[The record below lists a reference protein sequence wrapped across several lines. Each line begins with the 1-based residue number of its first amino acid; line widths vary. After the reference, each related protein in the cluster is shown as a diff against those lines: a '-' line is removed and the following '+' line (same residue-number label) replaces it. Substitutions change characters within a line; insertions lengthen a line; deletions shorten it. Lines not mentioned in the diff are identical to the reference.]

1 MWLTKLLLLDCECLI
16 QSANIAGNFSVAGDF
31 GVDNH
36 SPDAELGLKAPRE
49 ALSFGCKV
57 FRGVK
62 NDQDW
67 FRLLRCVTCSDCLD
81 EALLE
86 SIPHL
91 DFCRFFLLM
100 TERWEMDDLAFRYC
114 CVLWAPE
121 LYLTSELWK

>member
-1 MWLTKLLLLDCECLI
+1 MWLTKLLLLDSECLI
-16 QSANIAGNFSVAGDF
+16 QSANIAGNVSVAGDF

-36 SPDAELGLKAPRE
+36 SPDAELGLKALRE

-67 FRLLRCVTCSDCLD
+67 FRLLRCVTCFDCLD

-86 SIPHL
+86 RIPNL
-91 DFCRFFLLM
+91 GICWLF
-100 TERWEMDDLAFRYC
+100 
-114 CVLWAPE
+114 
-121 LYLTSELWK
+121 